1 MKNTAGKIL
10 RKESLIVLLV
20 LLQVFLLAAIVF
32 IGAELP
38 FARAVY
44 CLVTL
49 VCVFFVVNSGINPAY
64 KLAWAVTMLLFPVYG
79 GFIWLLMG
87 KKHTENTIF
96 RQMQPFFRETAKLM
110 PPSEKTEGNAAEYLK
125 RQGFPAC
132 PAEDCRYFSM
142 GEELFSAML
151 ERARTAQKSIYIEF
165 FIISEGQAWDMLLEI
180 LSEKVAAG
188 VDVRIVIDGAGSL
201 YTKPAGFIGKMRE
214 LGIDCREFNP
224 VLPRISGRINF
235 RDHRKLFI
243 VDEKYAFCGG
253 INISDE
259 YMNYKERF
267 GVWKD
272 TGFEVGGAAAVSF
285 TLMFLGMWSYLSGK
299 REIPPP
305 DVLPQKREAG
315 EAGTLLPFSDAP
327 LDNRAV
333 SLRVYLSLI
342 AEAKESVFVTTPYL
356 VCDEEMLGAL
366 CFAARS
372 GKDVRII
379 TPHIPDKKSVNI
391 ITKSYYP
398 RLIEAGVRIF
408 EYKPGFI
415 HAKNLVIDGKTA
427 VVGTVNLDYRSFY
440 LLFECACIFYGGNV
454 PKAACRD
461 FLDTQHRSIEIKEED
476 CRRIS
481 PFVKIV
487 RGLLKLYAP
496 LM

>member
-1 MKNTAGKIL
+1 MKNIAGKIF

-20 LLQVFLLAAIVF
+20 LLQVFLLAAVIF
-32 IGAELP
+32 IGAKAP
-38 FARAVY
+38 FARAIY

-49 VCVFFVVNSGINPAY
+49 ICVFYIVNSGINPAY
-64 KLAWAVTMLLFPVYG
+64 KLAWSVTMLLFPVYG
-79 GFIWLLMG
+79 GFLWLLMG

-96 RQMQPFFRETAKLM
+96 RQMQPYFSETARLM
-110 PPSEKTEGNAAEYLK
+110 PPTEKTEGNAAEYLK

-132 PAEDCRYFSM
+132 AAEDCRYFSM

-151 ERARTAQKSIYIEF
+151 ERARTAKKSIYIEF
-165 FIISEGQAWDMLLEI
+165 FIISEGRAWDMLLEI
-180 LSEKVAAG
+180 LAEKAAAG

-201 YTKPAGFIGKMRE
+201 YTKPAGFIGKLKK

-253 INISDE
+253 INVSDE

-272 TGFEVGGAAAVSF
+272 TGFEVGGAAARSF
-285 TLMFLGMWSYLSGK
+285 TLMFLGMWGYLSGK
-299 REIPPP
+299 NQIPPLSE
-305 DVLPQKREAG
+305 LPQKREK
-315 EAGTLLPFSDAP
+315 GTVLPFSDAP

-342 AEAKESVFVTTPYL
+342 AEAKETVFITTPYL
-356 VCDEEMLGAL
+356 ICDEEMLGAL
-366 CFAARS
+366 CFAARL
-372 GKDVRII
+372 GRDVRII
-379 TPHIPDKKSVNI
+379 TPHIPDKKSVNM
-391 ITKSYYP
+391 ITKSNYP

-408 EYKPGFI
+408 EYRPGFI

-454 PKAACRD
+454 PKAAERD
-461 FLDTQHRSIEIKEED
+461 FLDTQQRSIEITRED

-481 PFVKIV
+481 PLVKIV

>member
-1 MKNTAGKIL
+1 MKNIAGKIF
-10 RKESLIVLLV
+10 RKESITVILV
-20 LLQVFLLAAIVF
+20 LLQVFLLAAVIF
-32 IGAELP
+32 IGARVP
-38 FARAVY
+38 FVRVIY

-49 VCVFFVVNSGINPAY
+49 ICVFYVVNSGINPAY
-64 KLAWAVTMLLFPVYG
+64 KLAWSVTMLLFPVYG
-79 GFIWLLMG
+79 GFAWLLMG

-96 RQMQPFFRETAKLM
+96 RKMQPYFAKTAKLM
-110 PPSEKTEGNAAEYLK
+110 PHTEKTEGNAAEYLK

-132 PAEDCRYFSM
+132 AAKDCRYFST

-151 ERARTAQKSIYIEF
+151 EKAKTARKFIYIEF
-165 FIISEGQAWDMLLEI
+165 FIISEGRAWDMLLEI
-180 LSEKVAAG
+180 LTRKAAAG
-188 VDVRIVIDGAGSL
+188 VDIRIVIDGAGSL
-201 YTKPAGFIGKMRE
+201 YTKPAGFIGKMKE
-214 LGIDCREFNP
+214 LGIDCRQFNP
-224 VLPRISGRINF
+224 VLSRISGRINF

-243 VDEKYAFCGG
+243 VDGEYAFCGG

-272 TGFEVGGAAAVSF
+272 TGFMVGGGAARSF
-285 TLMFLGMWSYLSGK
+285 TLMFLGMWSYLCDNFD
-299 REIPPP
+299 IPPLP
-305 DVLPQKREAG
+305 DLPEEKE
-315 EAGTLLPFSDAP
+315 EGTVLPFSDAP

-342 AEAKESVFVTTPYL
+342 AEAKESIFITTPYL
-356 VCDEEMLGAL
+356 ICDDEMLGAL

-372 GKDVRII
+372 GREVRII
-379 TPHIPDKKSVNI
+379 TPHIPDKKSVNM
-391 ITKSYYP
+391 ITKSNYR

-415 HAKNLVIDGKTA
+415 HAKNLIIDGKTA

-440 LLFECACIFYGGNV
+440 LLFECACVFYSGNV
-454 PKAACRD
+454 PKAVQKD
-461 FLDTQHRSIEIKEED
+461 FLDTLKLSIEITMED
-476 CRRIS
+476 CLKIS